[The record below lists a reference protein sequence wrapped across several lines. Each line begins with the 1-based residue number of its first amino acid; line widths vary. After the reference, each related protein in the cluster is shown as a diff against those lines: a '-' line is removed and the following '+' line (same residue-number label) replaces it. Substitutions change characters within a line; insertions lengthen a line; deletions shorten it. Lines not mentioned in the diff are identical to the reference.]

1 MSVKISTFLWSLVA
15 LGTCFVASVHTM
27 NLVQPYYAFMKPRY
41 RPDTAFQW
49 GVYAEKGFHFKGY
62 GHDGCSS
69 DPLGIWQH
77 KQNALAMLQGFDS
90 TSPQGTLLS
99 MLQDDQPACSLLCFK
114 GALKHDFSVG
124 FSGRYYMSHD
134 FSIGAYLPVYK
145 VSLDCPAW
153 SAETTT
159 GCERTQQLLLD
170 SFRRTVRTLGQ
181 DLDINGWSRVGIGD
195 LTILFEW
202 TRDFEQAKEVLKNV
216 RLNGRVGPSFPIGK
230 RTNEDLLVAFP
241 FGNDGCTAVVFGG
254 SLEVLL
260 GCYIR
265 CGMDVELTHLFG
277 NTRER
282 RIKIDRDQTELLLLR
297 KACAYIDPGLIQHFN
312 LYLGAYDLYGGLY
325 LNFNYE
331 FYKHGDNRL
340 SLTSNN
346 FSNNIANTAISL
358 EGWTSHHAIFK
369 LGYDFASVVGNDA
382 CVIPRVTAY
391 TRIPIEGTRVILD
404 SSVGL
409 MLSCDF

>member
-159 GCERTQQLLLD
+159 GCERTQQLIAVD
-170 SFRRTVRTLGQ
+170 VKIPQSWKAFTST
-181 DLDINGWSRVGIGD
+181 GD
-195 LTILFEW
+195 L
-202 TRDFEQAKEVLKNV
+202 V
-216 RLNGRVGPSFPIGK
+216 
-230 RTNEDLLVAFP
+230 
-241 FGNDGCTAVVFGG
+241 
-254 SLEVLL
+254 
-260 GCYIR
+260 
-265 CGMDVELTHLFG
+265 M
-277 NTRER
+277 
-282 RIKIDRDQTELLLLR
+282 
-297 KACAYIDPGLIQHFN
+297 
-312 LYLGAYDLYGGLY
+312 
-325 LNFNYE
+325 
-331 FYKHGDNRL
+331 
-340 SLTSNN
+340 
-346 FSNNIANTAISL
+346 
-358 EGWTSHHAIFK
+358 
-369 LGYDFASVVGNDA
+369 FASVQQELN
-382 CVIPRVTAY
+382 RVVDLLLVVHHAPQS
-391 TRIPIEGTRVILD
+391 R
-404 SSVGL
+404 
-409 MLSCDF
+409 